1 MVWSRR
7 KFGYAALA
15 ASVCF
20 LQGIAPAA
28 STADPAAPPP
38 AQSAG
43 SGIAAEVAAQIT
55 PLLPS
60 GARLDGV
67 TLGCT
72 PPAGATVAEVAPG
85 MTRLAS
91 RGLVVMLRSDG
102 GREIAC
108 PATCA
113 AQRQIL
119 AAARDIG
126 AGEPVT
132 LSDLQPQWVDAFS
145 GAPNALAQL
154 PQTGLVAASTIR
166 AGQPLYPWELTRPI
180 AFRPG
185 DLVMVSIN
193 NGPVTLH
200 AMLEANSSAAVGDSA
215 TLINPETRTP
225 VIVTVTGA
233 KSAEVVMR

>member
-1 MVWSRR
+1 MKPAPKRFRKPIRWRGSPMVWARR

-20 LQGIAPAA
+20 LEAIAPAA
-28 STADPAAPPP
+28 STAAPAAAPP

-85 MTRLAS
+85 MTRLDS

-126 AGEPVT
+126 AGE
-132 LSDLQPQWVDAFS
+132 
-145 GAPNALAQL
+145 
-154 PQTGLVAASTIR
+154 
-166 AGQPLYPWELTRPI
+166 
-180 AFRPG
+180 
-185 DLVMVSIN
+185 
-193 NGPVTLH
+193 
-200 AMLEANSSAAVGDSA
+200 
-215 TLINPETRTP
+215 
-225 VIVTVTGA
+225 
-233 KSAEVVMR
+233 